1 MKRRNFLESAFL
13 GTAAGAAT
21 LASPAAFAAETKHR
35 LRLQSY
41 WGKEGDAQFDTFLDN
56 VKTAS
61 DGSIRI
67 QRFAGSALVPDADM
81 LQAVSEGT
89 LDMCEGY
96 GGYWPGKVD
105 VAAVEAGLPGAWTTY
120 EEARYIFDS
129 RGLRALAEEA
139 YAEQNVHYLGPVF
152 GGAYDLLT
160 KDPVKSLEDMRKMK
174 IRATP
179 SVAKVL
185 QKLDIPTVFMPGSEL
200 YVGLSTG
207 AIDGCIFGGPIEYKT
222 MKLFEAAKHYTY
234 LNMLNPGYTDDV
246 LINMKKWKS
255 MSDAQRKILEMA
267 VETHAA
273 NMHNWIVTGN
283 IDASAEGIFT
293 FATLPSEDSL
303 ALLKAAQVVWDEEAA
318 KSPRAKKAI
327 DILRAT
333 AKAAGRG

>member
-1 MKRRNFLESAFL
+1 MKRRNLLESAVF
-13 GTAAGAAT
+13 GTVAGAAT
-21 LASPAAFAAETKHR
+21 VASTSAFAADKRQR

-41 WGKEGDAQFDTFLDN
+41 WGKEADEKFDTFLDN

-81 LQAVSEGT
+81 LQAVSAGT

-105 VAAVEAGLPGAWTTY
+105 VAAIEAGLPGAWTTY

-129 RGLRALAEEA
+129 KGLRALAVEA
-139 YAEQNVHYLGPVF
+139 YAEQGVHYLGPVF

-160 KDPVKSLEDMRKMK
+160 KNPVKSLADLKQMK

-207 AIDGCIFGGPIEYKT
+207 AIDGCIFGGPLEYRT

-246 LINMKKWKS
+246 LINQKKWKS
-255 MSDAQRKILEMA
+255 MSDAQRKIMEMA

-283 IDASAEGIFT
+283 IDATAAGIFT
-293 FATLPSEDSL
+293 FATLPAADS
-303 ALLKAAQVVWDEEAA
+303 AAIVKAAQVVWDEEAA

-327 DILRAT
+327 GILRET
-333 AKAAGRG
+333 AKGAGRG